1 MLSPAKEWRVI
12 AEEKRNVKDIF
23 LNYLLPFLLLT
34 MVACYIGYGIV
45 GSKQDMFGLVASE
58 KLGFHYAEYYALLI
72 IISILISTL
81 TISFIAPFFQ
91 ANKSFNSNFKL
102 MVYSY
107 TASMTATILLI
118 IPALSPL
125 FYLAGIYNLVLLYSG
140 LTRMTN
146 VAPDKKKKYFITLV
160 AALVFVFFSVSK
172 ILFRILID

>member
-12 AEEKRNVKDIF
+12 AEEKRTVKEIF
-23 LNYLLPFLLLT
+23 LNFLLPFSLLT

-72 IISILISTL
+72 ITSIFISTL
-81 TISFIAPFFQ
+81 VISFIAPFFQ
-91 ANKSFNSNFKL
+91 ANKSFNVNFRL
-102 MVYSY
+102 VVYSF
-107 TASMTATILLI
+107 TPSMTATILLI

-125 FYLAGIYNLVLLYSG
+125 FYLAGIYNLVLLYNG

-146 VAPDKKKKYFITLV
+146 VAPDKKKNFFIAIA
-160 AALVFVFFSVSK
+160 AALVFIFFSVSK